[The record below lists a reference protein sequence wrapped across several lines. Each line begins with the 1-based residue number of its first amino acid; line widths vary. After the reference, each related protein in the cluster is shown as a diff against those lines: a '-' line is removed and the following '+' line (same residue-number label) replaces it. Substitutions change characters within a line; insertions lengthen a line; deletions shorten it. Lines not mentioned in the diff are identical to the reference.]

1 MCYAANA
8 FACCFWLCFF
18 RSFDRGCA
26 FQHAVLRER
35 FSEDRF
41 GDVRT
46 EHRSTKDRDQEED
59 AVQRAAV
66 GPDERIAIG
75 IAHLFDRLVVA
86 PLRLEPDVDLRADAG
101 DGEHE
106 VADQRS
112 DEAVIAHRHTDE
124 VRADEADECADEV
137 RRVAERAAQKAVEQE
152 DDTDDGEGAVPLL
165 SCGDVKVRN
174 AGDQQHDRDP
184 IDPEERA
191 EEAEA
196 VGGKVAEQKE
206 ERVPDGDTD
215 FFPAPFCWHKL
226 WHVYS
231 LS

>member
-26 FQHAVLRER
+26 FQHAILRER
-35 FSEDRF
+35 FAEDRF

-46 EHRSTKDRDQEED
+46 NHSGSQDNDQEDD
-59 AVQRAAV
+59 ALEGAGIVV
-66 GPDERIAIG
+66 DERVG
-75 IAHLFDRLVVA
+75 IFLTHLFDRLVVA
-86 PLRLEPDVDLRADAG
+86 PLWHDPDVDLRADAG

-106 VADQRS
+106 VADQRAE
-112 DEAVIAHRHTDE
+112 EAVIAHRHTDE
-124 VRADEADECADEV
+124 VRKEDADEDTNQIRHIAEDPADDTV
-137 RRVAERAAQKAVEQE
+137 QQEQ
-152 DDTDDGEGAVPLL
+152 DTDDGEGAIARF